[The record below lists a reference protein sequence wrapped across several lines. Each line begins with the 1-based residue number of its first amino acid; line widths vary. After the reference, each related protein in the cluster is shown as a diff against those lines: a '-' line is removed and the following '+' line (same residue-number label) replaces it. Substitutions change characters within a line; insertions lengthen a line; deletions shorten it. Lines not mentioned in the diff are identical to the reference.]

1 MSHTVIWERAASEG
15 LKRLRAKY
23 GEAVKPFVRAVNSLA
38 DTPEPISSSK
48 LGGTNLR
55 RLRVGD
61 FRATYEIDGAHIA
74 VKILTVGATP
84 A

>member
-1 MSHTVIWERAASEG
+1 MSHTVIWEPAACEG

-23 GEAVKPFVRAVNSLA
+23 GAAVKPFVRAVNALA
-38 DTPEPISSSK
+38 DNPEPPASSK
-48 LGGTNLR
+48 LGGTSLR

-61 FRATYEIDGAHIA
+61 FRATYELDGVHIA
-74 VKILTVGATP
+74 VKVLTVGATP